1 MKQSETQANLS
12 SNNRS
17 SKQKDSYQFHETG
30 QLRRAKMHAAYL
42 IEAVDNNNKA
52 LTPSL
57 HRLLEA
63 SLVLET
69 TDSKILAAYL
79 KQPLTTIHS
88 EFQRI
93 HIILEHIRE
102 LQKALSN
109 EKSFFRPTTR
119 EQVTEFTLI

>member
-1 MKQSETQANLS
+1 MKQSETQANLA
-12 SNNRS
+12 SNNHLN
-17 SKQKDSYQFHETG
+17 KQKDSNQFHETG

-42 IEAVDNNNKA
+42 IEAVDNNKA

-79 KQPLTTIHS
+79 KQPLATIHS

-93 HIILEHIRE
+93 HTILEHIRE
-102 LQKALSN
+102 LQKA
-109 EKSFFRPTTR
+109 
-119 EQVTEFTLI
+119 